1 MLDLILAG
9 PGVTPDLV
17 CDLADEFMAGEVLTR
32 PNAARF
38 CGLSPMTARS
48 IARRLADDESIDVLE
63 VKAGLSVW
71 DFRVICLDMDG
82 TVIQNECIDDM
93 AALHGV
99 GEEVSSV
106 TRAAME
112 GGTKLTFAES
122 LEKRVAFLRDALQ
135 PGAARLIDFCN
146 AHGIRSYVLSGGF
159 THFTHA
165 IATRLGMTGD
175 FSNML
180 GIDAERGVLTGTV
193 TGPAGGRIL
202 DADGKRRTLE
212 ILCHQAGATLEQAIA
227 AGDGANDLEMIG
239 AAALGIAYHAKPVVR
254 AQARLAVTASGL
266 DAITLLF
273 IEAWR

>member
-1 MLDLILAG
+1 M
-9 PGVTPDLV
+9 
-17 CDLADEFMAGEVLTR
+17 R
-32 PNAARF
+32 
-38 CGLSPMTARS
+38 
-48 IARRLADDESIDVLE
+48 
-63 VKAGLSVW
+63 
-71 DFRVICLDMDG
+71 
-82 TVIQNECIDDM
+82 
-93 AALHGV
+93 
-99 GEEVSSV
+99 
-106 TRAAME
+106 
-112 GGTKLTFAES
+112 
-122 LEKRVAFLRDALQ
+122 LQ

>member
-1 MLDLILAG
+1 MTHTAVFITRWESQFDFSQNLDSSEMSGQDISSHIDENPSSVPLAISSIS
-9 PGVTPDLV
+9 PQKTPN
-17 CDLADEFMAGEVLTR
+17 T
-32 PNAARF
+32 PAAS
-38 CGLSPMTARS
+38 SPS
-48 IARRLADDESIDVLE
+48 
-63 VKAGLSVW
+63 
-71 DFRVICLDMDG
+71 
-82 TVIQNECIDDM
+82 NM
-93 AALHGV
+93 AAAVASGII
-99 GEEVSSV
+99 SSGHHP
-106 TRAAME
+106 RI
-112 GGTKLTFAES
+112 
-122 LEKRVAFLRDALQ
+122 RLQ

-239 AAALGIAYHAKPVVR
+239 AAALGIAYH
-254 AQARLAVTASGL
+254 GL
-266 DAITLLF
+266 M
-273 IEAWR
+273 R

>member
-122 LEKRVAFLRDALQ
+122 LEKRVAFLRDAPVSVIDEALAGVRLQ

-202 DADGKRRTLE
+202 DADGK
-212 ILCHQAGATLEQAIA
+212 LEQAIA